1 MTDPDHI
8 FGPDDNTRVSRLHNA
23 ASDMASTLLE
33 CLEYFD
39 DRMDTVDGDDG
50 QPLPN
55 DEMWLAVEIKQV
67 LRRAGVAT

>member
-1 MTDPDHI
+1 MTGDFI

-39 DRMDTVDGDDG
+39 NHSDADHDGVAWH
-50 QPLPN
+50 PN
-55 DEMWLAVEIKQV
+55 AEMKMAQEIKEV
-67 LRRAGVAT
+67 LHKAGVAT